1 MAHRLV
7 ALRHVESSQTR
18 DQTHVSVLLGGFSTT
33 EPPGKP
39 LAFLFDLLVC
49 WTFKHEIDKKR
60 SCFFFFFLKYLAC
73 WVFVN
78 GRRLRI
84 AVLSLA
90 VERGFQGMR
99 ASAAAARKAPR
110 LWSIRLSGCGGWA

>member
-1 MAHRLV
+1 MKL
-7 ALRHVESSQTR
+7 T
-18 DQTHVSVLLGGFSTT
+18 
-33 EPPGKP
+33 
-39 LAFLFDLLVC
+39 
-49 WTFKHEIDKKR
+49 KKDPA
-60 SCFFFFFLKYLAC
+60 FFFFFLKYLAC